1 MLGNNILYGLGI
13 HKHQI
18 RLCFSVCT
26 DCSNAFE
33 LDYFSHF
40 HLVEPIFSE
49 DLEAGFP
56 KLFVLELNWVIGIG
70 AWGGCVPL
78 LETAERGTRDRP
90 VGGAGGTI

>member
-1 MLGNNILYGLGI
+1 MLGNNILYSLGI
-13 HKHQI
+13 HKLQI

-33 LDYFSHF
+33 LDYFLHF

-56 KLFVLELNWVIGIG
+56 KLFALELNWVFHFVLQSIGVHKICL
-70 AWGGCVPL
+70 ARLFFSFWIFQ
-78 LETAERGTRDRP
+78 A
-90 VGGAGGTI
+90 